1 MFISLTL
8 IGFVGFG
15 FGSSIFTETIHNNNN
30 SLSYTQT
37 LSVEHSLAGGL
48 AQLAGIALNNTV
60 VVVSISE
67 PGISYSRAQYSETEN
82 ILMDT
87 INKRIFNIIHNRDV
101 VRWADKHPGLIQYI
115 ICQKAYSR
123 L

>member
-1 MFISLTL
+1 MIKTLEKINIKYKNKSLIL
-8 IGFVGFG
+8 
-15 FGSSIFTETIHNNNN
+15 
-30 SLSYTQT
+30 
-37 LSVEHSLAGGL
+37 VEYSLAGGL

-60 VVVSISE
+60 VVVFISE
-67 PGISYSRAQYSETEN
+67 PGISYSRAPYSEMDN

-87 INKRIFNIIHNRDV
+87 INKRIFSIIHDRDV
-101 VRWADKHPGLIQYI
+101 VRWADKHAGLIQYI

>member
-1 MFISLTL
+1 MIKTLEKINIKYKNKSLIL
-8 IGFVGFG
+8 
-15 FGSSIFTETIHNNNN
+15 
-30 SLSYTQT
+30 
-37 LSVEHSLAGGL
+37 VEHSLAGGS

-87 INKRIFNIIHNRDV
+87 INKRIFNIIHYRDV
-101 VRWADKHPGLIQYI
+101 VR
-115 ICQKAYSR
+115 
-123 L
+123 